1 MEIIMPDLDKADM
14 RDVHEEDV
22 NSTIDTTKR
31 YNYIESNIKTFTYYA
46 GFRALPQKMKE
57 ILKED
62 DNASILPEMNNITSK
77 DEIIKLA
84 LEYLGKIDSRLL
96 AMARNVLSNSS
107 IDKNGIELAPADSP
121 LSSTGKCSRD
131 TDGRINIQVSA
142 KRDATGIMAV
152 AQNLI
157 EAGLYDEYYK
167 HEAKQDDK
175 RFETAKNACKK
186 FIGLAIIDAITDDP
200 RADVSPNQEENLK
213 KSIIRE
219 DMSHMETMEDDI
231 KIFAAFMEAHEEEFG
246 DLDNLDEEK
255 LLKAIDE
262 GLDCNEHPE
271 LNDKIGRRIREI
283 GEKDLTPQYVIGDA
297 LETMVAVQAMSDLQN
312 APETDPIKNLVE
324 GAVMGYNV
332 QQITGKTPEELANAT
347 PNIIEAYVNGE
358 LTLDQQ
364 QALEQNEVVMEMIRQ
379 NNNNN

>member
-231 KIFAAFMEAHEEEFG
+231 EIFAAFMEAHEEEFG
-246 DLDNLDEEK
+246 DLENLDEEK

-283 GEKDLTPQYVIGDA
+283 SEKDLTPQYVIGDA

-364 QALEQNEVVMEMIRQ
+364 QALEQNEVVMEMIRH

>member
-1 MEIIMPDLDKADM
+1 MPDLDKADM

-22 NSTIDTTKR
+22 KSTIDTTKR
-31 YNYIESNIKTFTYYA
+31 YNYIENNVKTFTYYA

-62 DNASILPEMNNITSK
+62 ESASILPEMKNITSK

-107 IDKNGIELAPADSP
+107 IDKNGIELAPANSP

-200 RADVSPNQEENLK
+200 RADISPNQEEHLK

-219 DMSHMETMEDDI
+219 DMSHMETMADDVE
-231 KIFAAFMEAHEEEFG
+231 IFATFMEAHEEEFG

-271 LNDKIGRRIREI
+271 LNEKIDQRIREI
-283 GEKDLTPQYVIGDA
+283 SEKDLTPQYVIGDA

-379 NNNNN
+379 HTNNNN

>member
-1 MEIIMPDLDKADM
+1 MPDLDKADM

-22 NSTIDTTKR
+22 KSTIDTTKR
-31 YNYIESNIKTFTYYA
+31 YNYIENNVKTFTYYA

-62 DNASILPEMNNITSK
+62 DSASVLPEMKNITSK

-200 RADVSPNQEENLK
+200 RADISPNQEEHLK
-213 KSIIRE
+213 KSIVRE
-219 DMSHMETMEDDI
+219 DMSHMETMADDVE
-231 KIFAAFMEAHEEEFG
+231 IFAAFMEAHEEEFG

-271 LNDKIGRRIREI
+271 LNEKIDQRIREI
-283 GEKDLTPQYVIGDA
+283 GENDLTPQYVIGDA

-347 PNIIEAYVNGE
+347 PNIIEAYANGE

-379 NNNNN
+379 NTNNNN